1 MAYHSKT
8 VRALALVLLLA
19 SCSSSPAEPA
29 AEPTLDE
36 FAKTSL
42 ETAQLPGVAV
52 AIVKNGKVVL
62 TRGWGLAD
70 IEKNTSMSDSSIMII
85 GSLSKTITGTALMQM
100 VDAGK
105 ISLDADVNTYLP
117 FKVRNPKYPDTP
129 ITVRMLATH
138 TSSIQESST
147 RLVSLAKPGDPTI
160 SLQQLLEPYLTTPD
174 PEAFTGNK
182 PGDKF
187 VYSNFGAALAG
198 LIVQTV
204 SGEDFAEY
212 CARTIFKPLGMTGT
226 SFRLAALDPNKLA
239 THYTWTSTK
248 GQLPNPQTTVPY
260 YPATALRTT
269 SADLG
274 RFLVAISRGGELDGV
289 RVLSAESVKA
299 MTAIQVPASAPGND
313 ITGQGYFWEHRT
325 VAGSPVFG
333 HGGSYYGAS
342 ARMNLRAD
350 GVGVI
355 LLANGDL
362 HLRAALEKDLQME
375 AWSALEAR
383 LWAEAQKL

>member
-1 MAYHSKT
+1 MAYHRRE
-8 VRALALVLLLA
+8 VRALALVLLLT
-19 SCSSSPAEPA
+19 SCSSSPREP

-36 FAKTSL
+36 FAKSSL
-42 ETAQLPGVAV
+42 QTAQLPGVAV

-62 TRGWGLAD
+62 SKGYGDAD
-70 IEKNTSMSDSSIMII
+70 VEKQTPMSDSSILVV

-100 VDAGK
+100 VEAGK
-105 ISLDADVNTYLP
+105 LSLDADVNTYLP
-117 FKVRNPKYPDTP
+117 FKVRNPKYPDTA

-138 TSSIQESST
+138 TSTIQESST
-147 RLVSLAKPGDPTI
+147 RLVSLAKPGDPTV
-160 SLQQLLEPYLTTPD
+160 SLRGLLEPYLTAPD
-174 PEAFTGNK
+174 PEAFGANK

-198 LIVQTV
+198 LLVEIV
-204 SGEDFAEY
+204 SGEDFAAY
-212 CARTIFKPLGMTGT
+212 CARAIFTPLGMKGS
-226 SFRLAALDPNKLA
+226 SFRIATLDANKLA

-248 GQLPNPQTTVPY
+248 GQLPNPHTSVPY

-274 RFLVAISRGGELDGV
+274 RFLAAISRGGELDGV
-289 RVLSAESVKA
+289 RVLSAESVKT

-313 ITGQGYFWEHRT
+313 ITGQGYFWEHRN
-325 VAGSPVFG
+325 VADAPAFG

-342 ARMNLRAD
+342 ARMHVRTD

-355 LLANGDL
+355 MLANGDL
-362 HLRAALEKDLQME
+362 HLRVALEKDEQMT
-375 AWSALEAR
+375 AWNDLERR